1 MSGDPVT
8 MYMIASAATKA
19 VGTYSEIQNEKAQMK
34 IRKQMYEDE
43 IKVANLKA
51 EQESND
57 RKQMQIEQEEHN
69 LTVMSGSGFDPSS
82 GSFQNIQ
89 YMTKKIAD
97 KDIANIRL
105 NSAISVNKMSLQYQA
120 DKSASK
126 AKVFGGYVSLV
137 GTGISTKAKYDKYKK
152 PKTWKGVK
160 V

>member
-34 IRKQMYEDE
+34 FRKKMYEDE

-57 RKQMQIEQEEHN
+57 RKEMQLDQQEHN
-69 LTVMSGSGFDPSS
+69 LAVMSNSGFDANS

-89 YMTKKIAD
+89 LMTKKIAD
-97 KDIANIRL
+97 KDITNIRL

-152 PKTWKGVK
+152 PETWKNVK